1 MGRLN
6 GKVALISGGARGIG
20 AATARL
26 FARAGAAVVIG
37 DILDD
42 TVAANITAA
51 GGLCIY
57 RHLDVTSE
65 PHWQSA
71 VAAAV
76 SHFGTLNILV
86 NNAGIGSGSLP
97 IHAEPLDLWRR
108 TMDINLTGVFLGVE
122 PQLFLK
128 HNGCWA
134 E

>member
-26 FARAGAAVVIG
+26 FARAAAAVVIG

-42 TVAANITAA
+42 TGAAVAANITAA

-76 SHFGTLNILV
+76 SRFGTLNVLV

-97 IHAEPLDLWRR
+97 IHAEP
-108 TMDINLTGVFLGVE
+108 
-122 PQLFLK
+122 QLFLK
-128 HNGCWA
+128 HNGYRA